1 MKKSAVVIVRA
12 TREGKGEEAG
22 HLLLLQCQA
31 AQKGKRVTSGLR
43 YLINK
48 EEKRRST
55 GSQSGTVEAGPGPD
69 SLGVLAGALRIIT
82 DAADQRTQARLTGDG
97 MEANI

>member
-1 MKKSAVVIVRA
+1 MKKSAVVIGRA
-12 TREGKGEEAG
+12 SKEGKVVEAG
-22 HLLLLQCQA
+22 HLLQCQA

-55 GSQSGTVEAGPGPD
+55 GSQSGKTGAGQGPD
-69 SLGVLAGALRIIT
+69 LLGVLARALRIIR
-82 DAADQRTQARLTGDG
+82 DAADQRTQARLTRDG
-97 MEANI
+97 MEATI

>member
-1 MKKSAVVIVRA
+1 MKKSAVVIGRA
-12 TREGKGEEAG
+12 SREGKGVEAG
-22 HLLLLQCQA
+22 LLLQCQA

-43 YLINK
+43 YEINK

-55 GSQSGTVEAGPGPD
+55 GSPSGIAGAGQGPD
-69 SLGVLAGALRIIT
+69 SLEVLAGALRIIT
-82 DAADQRTQARLTGDG
+82 DAADQRTLVRLTRDG

>member
-1 MKKSAVVIVRA
+1 MKKSAVVKGRA
-12 TREGKGEEAG
+12 SRKGEVVEVG
-22 HLLLLQCQA
+22 HLLQCQA

-43 YLINK
+43 YLKNK

-55 GSQSGTVEAGPGPD
+55 GSQSGTVGAGPGPD

-82 DAADQRTQARLTGDG
+82 DAADLRTQARLTRDG

>member
-1 MKKSAVVIVRA
+1 MKKSAVVIGRA
-12 TREGKGEEAG
+12 SREGKLVEAG
-22 HLLLLQCQA
+22 HLLQCQA

-43 YLINK
+43 YLKNK

>member
-1 MKKSAVVIVRA
+1 MKKSAVVKVRA
-12 TREGKGEEAG
+12 SREGKGVEAG
-22 HLLLLQCQA
+22 HLLQCQA

-55 GSQSGTVEAGPGPD
+55 GSQSGKTGAGQDPD
-69 SLGVLAGALRIIT
+69 LLGVLAGALRIIT
-82 DAADQRTQARLTGDG
+82 DAAAPRTQARLTRDG
-97 MEANI
+97 KEANI